1 MRKSVAAA
9 AMAASLTVGGAA
21 GVAVFTPTLSGA
33 QTDDTTTETEPET
46 DRPVVTAKITE
57 SLAPLVADGT
67 ITQAQADA
75 VAAHLADQLPMRH
88 RGGFG
93 LRAGFGEEVAEVL
106 ELTVDDL
113 RTRLQGGESLADI
126 AEAEGVDVQAV
137 VDAVVA
143 VHQEHLDEAVAD
155 GRITQEQ
162 ADERAAT
169 LEEHAQDIVEGT
181 FEGRMGGRRG
191 PGGHRHGLGMG
202 GDTDTDTDTTD
213 S

>member
-1 MRKSVAAA
+1 MRKTVAAA

-21 GVAVFTPTLSGA
+21 GAALFTPTLSGA
-33 QTDDTTTETEPET
+33 QTDDTTVEAEADRPIAT
-46 DRPVVTAKITE
+46 DRIAE
-57 SLAPLVADGT
+57 ALAPLVTDGT

-75 VAAHLADQLPMRH
+75 VASHLADELPLGHRH
-88 RGGFG
+88 GFG
-93 LRAGFGEEVAEVL
+93 MRAGFGQEVADVL
-106 ELTVDDL
+106 GLTTDEL

-137 VDAVVA
+137 VDAIVA
-143 VHQEHLDEAVAD
+143 EHDERLDQAVAD

-169 LEEHAQDIVEGT
+169 LEEHAQDMVDGT
-181 FEGRMGGRRG
+181 LEARMGGMRG
-191 PGGHRHGLGMG
+191 PGGHRHGMGMG
-202 GDTDTDTDTTD
+202 PGADTTD